1 MDASPLPTPSSSGV
15 PFEENLLAARKP
27 LVDDARFDITAMVDL
42 VFMMNIFFLVSWIGA
57 ALAEIDLP
65 AARHC
70 VATDADTSTVLTVKG
85 SAGETPSIYVG
96 DARPGGEI
104 NAGEVEQRIS
114 EAVEAGMRDRE
125 GKTTVLIKAERDV
138 CLRDVARIAGLA
150 TALKGVKLN
159 LAVMEKD

>member
-1 MDASPLPTPSSSGV
+1 MDASPSPTSSSSGV
-15 PFEENLLAARKP
+15 PLEENLLAARKP

-70 VATDADTSTVLTVKG
+70 VATDADTSTVLTLTG
-85 SAGETPSIYVG
+85 SAGETPSIYLG
-96 DARPGGEI
+96 DARPGGAI
-104 NAGEVEQRIS
+104 HPGEVEQRIC
-114 EAVEAGMRDRE
+114 EAVDAGMRE
-125 GKTTVLIKAERDV
+125 GKSTVLIKAERDV

-150 TALKGVKLN
+150 TAVKGVKLN

>member
-1 MDASPLPTPSSSGV
+1 MDASPSHATSSPDV
-15 PFEENLLAARKP
+15 HFADNLLAARKP
-27 LVDDARFDITAMVDL
+27 LMDDARFDVTAMVDL

-70 VATDADTSTVLTVKG
+70 VATDADTATVVTVKG
-85 SAGETPSIYVG
+85 SAGETPSIYLG

-104 NAGEVEQRIS
+104 NAGEVEQRIG
-114 EAVEAGMRDRE
+114 EAVDAGMRE
-125 GKTTVLIKAERDV
+125 GKNTVLIKAERDV
-138 CLRDVARIAGLA
+138 CLREVARIAGLA
-150 TALKGVKLN
+150 TAVKGVKLN

>member
-1 MDASPLPTPSSSGV
+1 MDASPSPTPSSSGV

-70 VATDADTSTVLTVKG
+70 VATDADTSTVLTLTG
-85 SAGETPSIYVG
+85 SAGETPSIYLG
-96 DARPGGEI
+96 DARPGGAI
-104 NAGEVEQRIS
+104 HPGEVEQRIS
-114 EAVEAGMRDRE
+114 EAVDAGMRE
-125 GKTTVLIKAERDV
+125 GKSTVLIKAERDV

-150 TALKGVKLN
+150 TAVKGVKLN